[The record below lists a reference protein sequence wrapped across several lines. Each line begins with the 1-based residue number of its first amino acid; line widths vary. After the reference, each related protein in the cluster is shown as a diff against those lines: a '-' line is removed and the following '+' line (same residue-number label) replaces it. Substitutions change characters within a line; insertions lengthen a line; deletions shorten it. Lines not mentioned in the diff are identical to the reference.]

1 MIVLRLL
8 TLLSLSLALSACSKP
23 AQPDKER
30 PPEPKSQ
37 DATELRDMIQK
48 PIDRAKAVE
57 PQVLEAKAQQDA
69 AIEAQTGGGDPSN
82 QQPPAGN

>member
-1 MIVLRLL
+1 MNALRLFA
-8 TLLSLSLALSACSKP
+8 LLSLSLALSACSKP
-23 AQPDKER
+23 TQPDKER

-57 PQVLEAKAQQDA
+57 PQVLDAKAQQDA
-69 AIEAQTGGGDPSN
+69 AIEAQTGGGDTSAN
-82 QQPPAGN
+82 PPPNN